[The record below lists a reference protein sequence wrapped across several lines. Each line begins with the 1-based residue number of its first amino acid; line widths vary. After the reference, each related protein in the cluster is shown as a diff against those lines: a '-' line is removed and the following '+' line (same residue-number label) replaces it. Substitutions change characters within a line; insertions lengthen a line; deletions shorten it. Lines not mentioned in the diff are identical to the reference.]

1 VKQNVRCLEYAEAEG
16 GHSLLVF
23 QGGILLRLVLP
34 ALLISSVLT
43 AQSPTASE
51 VHSRPPILGT
61 LDKGKYSNPMIGF
74 ELQLDAACTFVK
86 EDQAIAWS
94 TQFRQRLNLSIVCGN
109 DLVLLN
115 SFPLHADEKLNLKR
129 DAEVSLQGA
138 MDGGGFKR
146 HGHWQSHTTGGTEVL
161 IQELVRQGDSGQEL
175 GFYHAFMVGRRYVSI
190 LAIGPEVDRVPL
202 SQASVN
208 LGIVPRA
215 AP

>member
-1 VKQNVRCLEYAEAEG
+1 M
-16 GHSLLVF
+16 
-23 QGGILLRLVLP
+23 LRFVLS
-34 ALLISSVLT
+34 ALLISSVGA
-43 AQSPTASE
+43 AQSATTPA

-109 DLVLLN
+109 ELVLLN
-115 SFPLHADEKLNLKR
+115 SYPLHADEKLNLKR

-175 GFYHAFMVGRRYVSI
+175 GFYHAFMVGQRYVSI
-190 LAIGPEVDRVPL
+190 LAIGPEANRGAL
-202 SQASVN
+202 SQTSGN
-208 LGIVPRA
+208 LSIVPRA